1 MPSFRNEI
9 EDTYKKVNN
18 GEWGWRA
25 LRLMSRRSTH
35 FFISGNNPIAKLPEY
50 LESMLGK
57 MAKEMPSV
65 GSKDDTS
72 ELMEEGDNIGSGEEN
87 GEAGDANGKVTAE
100 QAAQLAAKLAEH
112 WLKLAPKLGV
122 ADEKL
127 KEIKAKD
134 VGDEEKCS
142 ELLTLWQEIEGEGA
156 TRDEIVYILEGL
168 KLASCIE
175 GVF

>member
-72 ELMEEGDNIGSGEEN
+72 ELMEEGDNIGSSEEN
-87 GEAGDANGKVTAE
+87 GEAGDANGKAGCHFSE
-100 QAAQLAAKLAEH
+100 IC
-112 WLKLAPKLGV
+112 LG
-122 ADEKL
+122 
-127 KEIKAKD
+127 
-134 VGDEEKCS
+134 
-142 ELLTLWQEIEGEGA
+142 T
-156 TRDEIVYILEGL
+156 VYRGKKSL
-168 KLASCIE
+168 
-175 GVF
+175 